1 MMPIRRMESV
11 LRLMRCRKQVAV
23 AARYNVVCGLII
35 IDGQRNRYPKNLTPN
50 QILYALKVS
59 GLISGLDAAL
69 TDISWYAAWKYLRTA
84 PSLPLVRSR
93 LDEVLVK
100 FPKSRIYIDFLWRNV
115 ATWAT
120 CAFTWELDYGFQASS
135 MQEGE
140 LTITMFISL
149 FCNFFYDFLLHR

>member
-1 MMPIRRMESV
+1 
-11 LRLMRCRKQVAV
+11 MRCREQVAV
-23 AARYNVVCGLII
+23 AVAVRYNVVCGLII
-35 IDGQRNRYPKNLTPN
+35 IDGQRNRYPKNLTSN

-69 TDISWYAAWKYLRTA
+69 TTISWHAVWKYLRTA
-84 PSLPLVRSR
+84 PLLPLVRSR

-100 FPKSRIYIDFLWRNV
+100 FPKSRIYIDFLWRNA

-120 CAFTWELDYGFQASS
+120 CAFTWELDYEFQASS

-140 LTITMFISL
+140 LTIAMVISL
-149 FCNFFYDFLLHR
+149 FCNFFYDLLLHRSRK